1 MTRLRSEP
9 SLLQH
14 AQAALEEGPTPTGE
28 LARRVLG
35 ISGHQGAAAAAV
47 FALLGSDERF
57 QVDGQGIWS
66 LRPGTLRLGSPLR
79 DLRYAVVDVE
89 TTGGKYE
96 RGHGITEVAIVE
108 VQGGTIV
115 DEFQTLVNPG
125 RRVPTRIARLTGIT
139 DAMLLHAPVF
149 GEVAEDVYRRL
160 DGRVFVAHNA
170 RYDWGWLRVQL
181 GDAVGAVPDIDRLCT
196 VRLARRLLP
205 ELRRRN
211 LDALTEFFRIPIHQR
226 HRAYGDALATAR
238 VLLRLLDLADGI
250 GLGDLHALRS
260 YRPRRLDRQQ
270 IDLFEEADL
279 GALGGPRIPRPV
291 PSRGKGHPPR

>member
-1 MTRLRSEP
+1 MTRGRTEP

-35 ISGHQGAAAAAV
+35 IRGHQGAAAAAV
-47 FALLGSDERF
+47 FALLGADDRF
-57 QVDGQGIWS
+57 QVDGEGIWS
-66 LRPGTLRLGSPLR
+66 IRPGTLRLGSPLSV
-79 DLRYAVVDVE
+79 LRYAVVDVE

-108 VQGGTIV
+108 VEGGTIV
-115 DEFQTLVNPG
+115 DEYQTLVNPG

-139 DAMLLHAPVF
+139 DSMLLHAPVF
-149 GEVAEDVYRRL
+149 SEVAEDVFRRL

-170 RYDWGWLRVQL
+170 RYDWGWLRLQL
-181 GDAVGAVPDIDRLCT
+181 GDALGAVPETDRLCT

-238 VLLRLLDLADGI
+238 VLLPLLDLADGM
-250 GLGDLHALRS
+250 GLGDLHALQR
-260 YRPRRLDRQQ
+260 YRPPARDRQQ
-270 IDLFEEADL
+270 MDLFAEADL
-279 GALGGPRIPRPV
+279 SPLGGPRLSPIPTGPDEV
-291 PSRGKGHPPR
+291 

>member
-1 MTRLRSEP
+1 MKRGRTEP

-35 ISGHQGAAAAAV
+35 ITGHQGAAAAAV
-47 FALLGSDERF
+47 FALLGADDRF
-57 QVDGQGIWS
+57 QVDGEGVWT
-66 LRPGTLRLGSPLR
+66 LRPGTLRLGSPLN

-115 DEFQTLVNPG
+115 GEYQTLVNPG

-149 GEVAEDVYRRL
+149 SEVAEDIYRRL
-160 DGRVFVAHNA
+160 EGRVFVAHNA
-170 RYDWGWLRVQL
+170 RYDWGWLRLQL
-181 GDAVGAVPDIDRLCT
+181 GDALGAVPESDRLCT

-205 ELRRRN
+205 ELSRRN

-238 VLLRLLDLADGI
+238 VLLRLLDLADGM
-250 GLGDLHALRS
+250 GLGDLHALRR
-260 YRPRRLDRQQ
+260 YRPPARNRQQ
-270 IDLFEEADL
+270 MDLFAEADL
-279 GALGGPRIPRPV
+279 SPLGGPRLR
-291 PSRGKGHPPR
+291 RGAPEGEEG